1 MPSIGIVTMTLVREP
16 KEARVLLEALAT
28 LGTYDLPIAVTDG
41 GSPPE
46 FLDALRRLPQIHLA
60 PEPTAE
66 GLLAQVRTSVRAA
79 RAWGTPRLL
88 YTEPDKPEFFRQ
100 ALGGFLAAVSDHEAD
115 DVILASRSPASFE
128 TYPPTQRR
136 TERALNRL
144 CAELTGVDTDYS
156 YGPFAAP
163 STAFDGIEALAAGI
177 GWGWR
182 PYFFVASAAR
192 GHRISPVQVDASC
205 PSCEPPAEAA
215 EAAYRRR
222 QLAQNLSGVAQ
233 AVADAGLAPRHE
245 QRRADSWK
253 HA

>member
-16 KEARVLLEALAT
+16 GEARVLLEALAT
-28 LGTYDLPIAVTDG
+28 LSAYGLPIAVTDG

-46 FLDALRRLPQIHLA
+46 FVDALRRLPRIHLA
-60 PEPTAE
+60 PEPTTE
-66 GLLAQVRTSVRAA
+66 GLMAQVRTSLRAA

-88 YTEPDKPEFFRQ
+88 YTEPDKQDFFRQ
-100 ALGGFLAAVSDHEAD
+100 SLGGFLTAVSEHAPD
-115 DVILASRSPASFE
+115 DVMLASRSPASFE

-144 CAELTGVDTDYS
+144 CAELTGVDADYS

-163 STAFDGIEALAAGI
+163 STAFDDVEALPAGI

-182 PYFFVASAAR
+182 PYCFVAAAAR
-192 GHRISPVQVDASC
+192 GHRIIPVQVDASC
-205 PSCEPPAEAA
+205 EPGEPAGDAA

-222 QLAQNLSGVAQ
+222 QLAQNLAGVAQ
-233 AVADAGLAPRHE
+233 AVADAGLAPRHDT
-245 QRRADSWK
+245 RRADSWRR
-253 HA
+253 A